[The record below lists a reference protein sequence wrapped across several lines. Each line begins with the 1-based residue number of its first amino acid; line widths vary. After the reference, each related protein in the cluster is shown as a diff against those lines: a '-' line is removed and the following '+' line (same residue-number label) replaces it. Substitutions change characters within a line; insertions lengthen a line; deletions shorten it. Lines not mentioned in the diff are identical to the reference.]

1 VIDSPKNPRIQSLL
15 KAVDAGSLV
24 VLEGEKFVLD
34 AAAAGF
40 QFEEILHDESLKP
53 GRLAALA
60 AKRPTAVS
68 GAVLARFSDTKTPQH
83 LVGLAKRREFSL
95 GEILGLAGP
104 AVFLDGVQDPG
115 NVGAAARVVEAAGGA
130 GLLLSATCAD
140 AFHPRALRGSAGSL
154 LRLPLRTKVGA
165 IALEAAAK
173 AAGREIIGTEGSG
186 GENVFRIEPPDRP
199 LWIFGGEGSGI
210 TQAVRALC
218 DRKISIPMHGPVESL
233 NVAVA
238 IGIVLFSAQARSGS
252 SAKTSASKK

>member
-1 VIDSPKNPRIQSLL
+1 MIDSPKNPKIQSLL
-15 KAVDAGSLV
+15 KAVDAGDLV

-40 QFEEILHDESLKP
+40 QFEEILHDDALKP

-68 GAVLARFSDTKTPQH
+68 AAVLTRFSETRTPQH

-95 GEILGLAGP
+95 DEVLASSGP

-130 GLLLSATCAD
+130 GLLLSPTCAD

-154 LRLPLRTKVGA
+154 LRLPLRTKVTA
-165 IALEAAAK
+165 PALEKAAN

-186 GENVFRIEPPDRP
+186 GEDLFRISPPLRP
-199 LWIFGGEGSGI
+199 LWVFGGEGSGI
-210 TQAVRALC
+210 TPAIRALC
-218 DRKISIPMHGPVESL
+218 ERQISIPMHGPVESL

-238 IGIVLFSAQARSGS
+238 MGIVLFTAQARPGS
-252 SAKTSASKK
+252 SPKTSASKK